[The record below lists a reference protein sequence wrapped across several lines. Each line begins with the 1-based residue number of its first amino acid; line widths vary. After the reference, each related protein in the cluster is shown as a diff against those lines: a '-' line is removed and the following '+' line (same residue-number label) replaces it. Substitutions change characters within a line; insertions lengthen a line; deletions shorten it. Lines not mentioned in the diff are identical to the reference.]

1 MEGIGFLIILAIVC
15 LLSGPIALI
24 ISIVAVNKIK
34 ELSSR
39 LERKSTPVERAGE
52 IKIPISP
59 IFTPAPPPVRPVV
72 PAQPQ
77 AVIEKIPEKARQ
89 ESLSLEQRIG
99 TRWVLIA
106 GVITV
111 FIAAGFFLKFAYDN
125 YWIGPWGR
133 IGIAV
138 VAGFI
143 SLAIG
148 EITRR
153 RGYGIAAKGTTAL
166 GFAILYAAD
175 FSAYRLYEL
184 IGAMP
189 AFTTAIVLT
198 AAAMAYAVALNEVVA
213 AFLAMLGGFIT
224 PVIISRGENL
234 PMPLFSY
241 VLVLSSG
248 AMLCAYWRKWRA
260 INLLAF
266 LGTVLLYTG
275 WFEKFF
281 RLQLYAEGPPQQL
294 AIALGWLGI
303 FFAVFLAL
311 PLIYGLINR
320 VKARKDDVWL
330 VVINAAWTFFYLWTI
345 LFELNRSALALCAA
359 GLSAAHLAMMG
370 VVLKRYRQDEDLRS
384 TLLVIGLAFL
394 TTAIPL
400 YWKMNA
406 AILGWTIEGAIL
418 VFIGIRYRNILTQIA
433 GAVALG
439 LAGAKLVW
447 QLPMHTEAFRLVINP
462 DFGIWVFV
470 AAILWLCH
478 FLYRE
483 DCQSPQDSSGI
494 VAQFYYAL
502 AVLVLFSAATLEWAA
517 HCKYNLL
524 VADNLHYISR
534 GQSLIL
540 AFAVLLF
547 AVRPICPSGR
557 QTQIFLITTLLA
569 GAAFVVCALFRLHT
583 DKFLIFVNWDFAAVF
598 IYLMSM
604 LCCQLKYRL
613 AAESEDGEIGILSQA
628 LYAVMGFLFLAA
640 VTAEWYWHCVY
651 NLDSRGI
658 SPQLVRGQII
668 VFAAGVLA
676 FVVRPLCPRGTLS
689 RVWAAGLAV
698 IGSCFMLILY
708 TETHNAAFYIFAN
721 PTFAAAF
728 VFIAALFLSAYILN
742 QRTDDGAKVK
752 TFAMGLCL
760 LAIVVL
766 WVMLSEE
773 IYGFWQCRNLY
784 VKDLVNWRFIAKM
797 WMSVAWAIYGL
808 LLLVVGF
815 WRKLKTLRYLGLG
828 VLGALLL
835 KAFTVD
841 MSDVSTIYRIMAFL
855 ATGVT
860 LVGVSYLYQHL
871 KKKGYFDT
879 NLTKV

>member
-1 MEGIGFLIILAIVC
+1 MEGWIPILIVLIIGC

-24 ISIVAVNKIK
+24 ISIVTVNKIK

-39 LERKSTPVERAGE
+39 LERKSTPVEQAGE

-59 IFTPAPPPVRPVV
+59 IFTPAAPIEQPKQPPI
-72 PAQPQ
+72 AQPQ
-77 AVIEKIPEKARQ
+77 AVIEKIPEKTKQ

-99 TRWVLIA
+99 TQWVLIA

-111 FIAAGFFLKFAYDN
+111 FIAAGFFLKLAYDN

-133 IGIAV
+133 ISIAV

-153 RGYGIAAKGTTAL
+153 RGYEIAAKGTTAL

-175 FSAYRLYEL
+175 FAAYRYYGL
-184 IGAMP
+184 IGVMP
-189 AFTTAIVLT
+189 AFATAIIIT

-224 PVIISRGENL
+224 PVIISKGENL

-266 LGTVLLYTG
+266 LGTFLLYTG
-275 WFEKFF
+275 WYEQFF
-281 RLQLYAEGPPQQL
+281 RSQLRAAGTPEQM
-294 AIALGWLGI
+294 AIALGWLGV
-303 FFAVFLAL
+303 FFGVYLIL
-311 PLIYGLINR
+311 PLLYGLAKQ
-320 VKARKDDVWL
+320 VKACEDDVWL
-330 VVINAAWTFFYLWTI
+330 VVINAGWTFYYLWTI
-345 LFELNRSALALCAA
+345 LYQHYEKSLALCAA
-359 GLSAAHLAMMG
+359 GLSAAHLAVMG
-370 VVLKRYRQDEDLRS
+370 LVFVRYRDDKALRQ
-384 TLLVIGLAFL
+384 TLLAIAIAFL

-433 GAVALG
+433 GAVVLG
-439 LAGAKLVW
+439 LAGAKLIW

-470 AAILWLCH
+470 AVFLWLCH
-478 FLYRE
+478 FLYRK
-483 DCQSPQDSSGI
+483 DSRSPQDSSGI

-517 HCKYNLL
+517 HCKYNLPNGN
-524 VADNLHYISR
+524 DMHFISR
-534 GQSLIL
+534 GQSIIL

-547 AVRPICPSGR
+547 VLRPVCPSGR
-557 QTQIFLITTLLA
+557 PTQAFLGITLLA
-569 GAAFVVCALFRLHT
+569 GAAFVVCALFRLHIG
-583 DKFLIFVNWDFAAVF
+583 KFLIFVNWDFAAVF

-604 LCCQLKYRL
+604 FCCQLKYRL
-613 AAESEDGEIGILSQA
+613 TAESEDSESGIFSQA
-628 LYAVMGFLFLAA
+628 VYAAMGLLFLAA
-640 VTAEWYWHCVY
+640 VAAEWYWHCVY
-651 NLDSRGI
+651 NLNSGGI

-689 RVWAAGLAV
+689 RVWATGLAV
-698 IGSCFMLILY
+698 IGSCFTLILY
-708 TETHNAAFYIFAN
+708 TETHNAGFYIFAN
-721 PTFAAAF
+721 PTFAAAAI
-728 VFIAALFLSAYILN
+728 FIAALFLSAYMLN
-742 QRTDDGAKVK
+742 QRTDDEDDVK
-752 TFAMGLCL
+752 TFAMGMCL
-760 LAIVVL
+760 LAIAVL

-773 IYGFWQCRNLY
+773 IYDFWRCRDFY
-784 VKDLVNWRFIAKM
+784 VKDIDNWKFIANM
-797 WMSVAWAIYGL
+797 WMSVAWAIYAIA
-808 LLLVVGF
+808 LLVIGF
-815 WRKLKTLRYLGLG
+815 WQKSQTLRYIGLCVAG
-828 VLGALLL
+828 VLLL
-835 KAFTVD
+835 KAFIVD
-841 MSDVSTIYRIMAFL
+841 MSAVSTIYRIMAFL

-860 LVGVSYLYQHL
+860 LVAVSYLYQFL
-871 KKKGYFDT
+871 KKKGFFE
-879 NLTKV
+879 V